1 MDTLETIRTY
11 EDHFAYKIHK
21 QITNEF
27 FITIDDY
34 LNTLLFDSKH
44 CGHVLVKNK
53 FPYKNTKQHLVLW
66 IQSNYD
72 DFYDD
77 DRIRKIVDISNNF
90 IFMTSLENRS
100 VVGIRHYHVIQ
111 FIR

>member
-1 MDTLETIRTY
+1 MHTLDTIRTY

-34 LNTLLFDSKH
+34 LNTLLFDTKH
-44 CGHVLVKNK
+44 CGHVVVNNK

-66 IQSNYD
+66 IQSRYD
-72 DFYDD
+72 TFYDD
-77 DRIRKIVDISNNF
+77 DRIRKIIDISNNF
-90 IFMTSLENRS
+90 IFMTSLRNRS
-100 VVGIRHYHVIQ
+100 YHVINY
-111 FIR
+111 